1 MDCQGPSADGRDE
14 FLIIT
19 RKATRMSSKE
29 AKRRAEQRRMTLTV
43 NETAKR
49 LGIGRNQAYE
59 AIKRGEIPVIRIG
72 RRLLVPETAL
82 DRMINADA
90 A

>member
-1 MDCQGPSADGRDE
+1 
-14 FLIIT
+14 
-19 RKATRMSSKE
+19 MSSKE
-29 AKRRAEQRRMTLTV
+29 APRRAEQRRVTLTV

-59 AIKRGEIPVIRIG
+59 AVKRGEIPVIRIG
-72 RRLLVPETAL
+72 RRLLVPEAAL
-82 DRMINADA
+82 DKMMNADA